1 MLLLRLKLGE
11 EIDFSAEQ
19 QWVHDGLKTL
29 AEALVLA
36 ARRVLDIDYNELSAG
51 YRLLPLAIG
60 GADIYLFDTLSGG
73 AGYSH
78 VAGLV
83 LPEIIKE
90 TCNILADCENNCDT
104 SCYKCLRHYANQFY
118 DTQLNRFVALELLE
132 YVVDGKVKKLSINE
146 QKDILAPVKRMIQ
159 IHNEDYQEIE
169 RDGQYFIKK
178 QNGVMI
184 GAKNNIQRTK
194 ESSSGRPIQFVSSY
208 EVLNDLPNVYLG
220 GKTRK
225 TVLN

>member
-36 ARRVLDIDYNELSAG
+36 ASRVLDIDYNELSAG